1 MGAKYQGGYLRCVRR
16 KGGSWCWEFLWRE
29 MGPDGKQ
36 KRRTLK
42 IGSLDRYPTKE
53 LATNAVNGLRMCINA
68 ERHRLQRQ
76 PIQMSDLIDHY
87 VLTELSTSASWHSP
101 ATKIIYR
108 EFLNLWIR
116 PYWSTTGIRDV
127 RTVAVEQWLS
137 QLRRH
142 NKEPLCNS
150 TKAKIRSLMSVL
162 FNHAIRYEW
171 LEQGKNPITFV
182 RQSAERLV
190 RC

>member
-1 MGAKYQGGYLRCVRR
+1 MGAKYQGGYLRCVKR
-16 KGGSWCWEFLWRE
+16 KNGSWCWEFLWRE
-29 MGPDGKQ
+29 MTPEGKQ

-42 IGSLDRYPTKE
+42 IGSLDRYPTEE

-68 ERHRLQRQ
+68 ERHRQQHR

-87 VLTELSTSASWHSP
+87 VLTELSTAASWHSP

-108 EFLNLWIR
+108 EFLELWIR
-116 PYWSTTGIRDV
+116 PYWCTTDIRDV
-127 RTVAVEQWLS
+127 RTVTVEHWLS
-137 QLRRH
+137 QLRRQ

-162 FNHAIRYEW
+162 FNHAIRY
-171 LEQGKNPITFV
+171 GG
-182 RQSAERLV
+182 
-190 RC
+190 